1 MSKLPIWTVED
12 DWQSEGVTRCLFG
25 GHSGFGHALGQMGD
39 GLEAMSG
46 TIEKIDGVTVF
57 IDERLDRETTLAE
70 LALGRRSV
78 PDALWRRAS
87 SLLLVHSPETGPVG
101 GFTQQT
107 SRSVV
112 LSGGA
117 WLVEH
122 IVNHELAHLCVS
134 IENKGFVRFWRELCE
149 ADRDAYEGRG
159 EPFTVGGVVG
169 GEIKVG
175 EERISAYANSYL
187 VDPDVRARHA
197 ARIRQLPLEL
207 TSSED
212 ADPRLQPAFFET
224 EADDQSVGE
233 DFCES
238 VALFLANQAHGRLPV
253 RFAACFPHRA
263 QALEALFLG
272 ADGSWKRDLSERGDA
287 SEGARV
293 AA

>member
-1 MSKLPIWTVED
+1 
-12 DWQSEGVTRCLFG
+12 
-25 GHSGFGHALGQMGD
+25 
-39 GLEAMSG
+39 
-46 TIEKIDGVTVF
+46 
-57 IDERLDRETTLAE
+57 
-70 LALGRRSV
+70 
-78 PDALWRRAS
+78 
-87 SLLLVHSPETGPVG
+87 
-101 GFTQQT
+101 
-107 SRSVV
+107 V

-238 VALFLANQAHGRLPV
+238 VALFLANHAHGRLPV

>member
-70 LALGRRSV
+70 LALGRGSV
-78 PDALWRRAS
+78 PDALWRRAR

-107 SRSVV
+107 SRSIV

-122 IVNHELAHLCVS
+122 IVNHEFAHLCVA
-134 IENKGFVRFWRELCE
+134 IENKGFVRFWRELCD
-149 ADRDAYEGRG
+149 ADREAYERRG
-159 EPFTVGGVVG
+159 KPFTVAGVVG
-169 GEIKVG
+169 CEIKVG
-175 EERISAYANSYL
+175 EERISTYANSYL
-187 VDPDVRARHA
+187 VDPDVRAQHA

-207 TSSED
+207 TSSE
-212 ADPRLQPAFFET
+212 PAFFET

-287 SEGARV
+287 SEEARV